1 MNPFAYRTTGLAI
14 KTLAGLSKAKIRI
27 HGKENIPEG
36 SVIFVINHFTRIETL
51 FLPYHIHQ
59 ITRVPVWSLADYQL
73 FEGGLGVFLEKV
85 GAVSTK
91 NPHRDLLIIKSLLTG
106 EAMWIIFPEG
116 CMVKNKKIVEKG
128 RFMMSYAGGK
138 HPPHTGAATLALR
151 TEFYRQRLRIMS
163 QEFPE
168 EAARLMKLFQIDSL
182 EPVLERHTCIVPVNI
197 TYYPLRAHENIL
209 SSLAVHLADGISER
223 AVEEIITEGSMLLSG
238 VDVDIRFGEPI
249 EIKKFMKQSAIK
261 RDISSKHSIRFDDPI
276 PSKRLMRKVALKI
289 MQRYMSAIYSMTTV
303 NHDHIF
309 ASMLK
314 LIPFKRIDAYDLR
327 QRAFLLV
334 GDNLEETGVHL
345 HKELR
350 LDQTHLLVDDRLN
363 KCEDFIKVAEEK
375 GVVVKTGDAMVKDT
389 SKFISAF
396 DFHRIR
402 IDNPVAVIANEVEPL
417 IKLQRRVRRLA
428 WMPGFWLRRR
438 IAGYLMKKATDEFER
453 DYEKFYI
460 KKESKEKDVGKP
472 FLIKGTSRNLGVV
485 LIHGYMAAPLEVR
498 ELADYLGRR
507 GLWVYAPRLRGHGT
521 SPDDLAIRSYADWVA
536 SVETGYAIISNI
548 CEQVVVGG
556 FSAGAGMA
564 LDLAARVK
572 DIKGV
577 FAVCPPMRLKDFSSK
592 FVPAVDVWNRLMER
606 VRLDGAKK
614 EFVENFPENPHIN
627 YFRNPVSGVLELE
640 RFMESLEKKLP
651 AIDMPALVI
660 QSLGDP
666 VVKPS
671 GSRRAFDLMGSEDK
685 TYILYNYD
693 RHGIL
698 LGKGASR
705 VHKAIGDFIEKF
717 YEWG

>member
-128 RFMMSYAGGK
+128 RFMISYAGGK

-209 SSLAVHLADGISER
+209 SSLAVHLADGIPER
-223 AVEEIITEGSMLLSG
+223 AVEEIMTEGSMLLSG

-249 EIKKFMKQSAIK
+249 EIKKFMNRSAIK

-276 PSKRLMRKVALKI
+276 PSKRSMRNVALKI
-289 MQRYMSAIYSMTTV
+289 MQRYMSAIYRMTTV

-334 GDNLEETGVHL
+334 GDDLEETGVHL

-363 KCEDFIKVAEEK
+363 KFKDFITVAEEK
-375 GVVVKTGDAMVKDT
+375 GVVEKTGDAMVKDT

-417 IKLQRRVRRLA
+417 TKLQRRVRRLA

-438 IAGYLMKKATDEFER
+438 IAGYLMKKATDEFDR
-453 DYEKFYI
+453 DYEKFYME
-460 KKESKEKDVGKP
+460 KESKGKDVGKP

-485 LIHGYMAAPLEVR
+485 LIHGYMAVPLEVR

-521 SPDDLAIRSYADWVA
+521 SPNDLAIRSYADWVA
-536 SVETGYAIISNI
+536 SVETGYAIIRNI
-548 CEQVVVGG
+548 CKQVVVGG

-705 VHKAIGDFIEKF
+705 VHKAIGDFIEKLF
-717 YEWG
+717 EWG

>member
-1 MNPFAYRTTGLAI
+1 MNRFAYRTTGLAI

-59 ITRVPVWSLADYQL
+59 LTRVPVWSLADYQL

-116 CMVKNKKIVEKG
+116 RMVKNKKIVEKG

-209 SSLAVHLADGISER
+209 SSLAVHLADGIPER
-223 AVEEIITEGSMLLSG
+223 TVEEIMTEGSMLLSG

-314 LIPFKRIDAYDLR
+314 LIPFKRIDPHDLMR
-327 QRAFLLV
+327 RTFLLIE
-334 GDNLEETGVHL
+334 DHLEETGVYL

-375 GVVVKTGDAMVKDT
+375 GVVVKAGHAMVKDT

-438 IAGYLMKKATDEFER
+438 IAGYLMKKATDEFHR

-460 KKESKEKDVGKP
+460 EKESKEKDVGKP
-472 FLIKGTSRNLGVV
+472 FFIKGTSRNIGVV

-498 ELADYLGRR
+498 ELADYLGRK

-536 SVETGYAIISNI
+536 SVEIGYAIISNI
-548 CEQVVVGG
+548 CKQVVVGG

-592 FVPAVDVWNRLMER
+592 FVPAVDVWNRLMKR

-698 LGKGASR
+698 LGKGASS
-705 VHKAIGDFIEKF
+705 VHKAIGDFIEKL

>member
-1 MNPFAYRTTGLAI
+1 
-14 KTLAGLSKAKIRI
+14 
-27 HGKENIPEG
+27 
-36 SVIFVINHFTRIETL
+36 
-51 FLPYHIHQ
+51 
-59 ITRVPVWSLADYQL
+59 
-73 FEGGLGVFLEKV
+73 
-85 GAVSTK
+85 
-91 NPHRDLLIIKSLLTG
+91 
-106 EAMWIIFPEG
+106 
-116 CMVKNKKIVEKG
+116 
-128 RFMMSYAGGK
+128 
-138 HPPHTGAATLALR
+138 
-151 TEFYRQRLRIMS
+151 
-163 QEFPE
+163 
-168 EAARLMKLFQIDSL
+168 
-182 EPVLERHTCIVPVNI
+182 
-197 TYYPLRAHENIL
+197 
-209 SSLAVHLADGISER
+209 
-223 AVEEIITEGSMLLSG
+223 
-238 VDVDIRFGEPI
+238 
-249 EIKKFMKQSAIK
+249 
-261 RDISSKHSIRFDDPI
+261 
-276 PSKRLMRKVALKI
+276 
-289 MQRYMSAIYSMTTV
+289 
-303 NHDHIF
+303 
-309 ASMLK
+309 MLK
-314 LIPFKRIDAYDLR
+314 LIPFKRIDAHDLR
-327 QRAFLLV
+327 RRAFLLV
-334 GDNLEETGVHL
+334 GDNLEETGVYL

-350 LDQTHLLVDDRLN
+350 LDQTHLLVDDRFN

-375 GVVVKTGDAMVKDT
+375 GVVVKAGHAMVKDT

-438 IAGYLMKKATDEFER
+438 IAGYLMKKATDEFDR

-460 KKESKEKDVGKP
+460 EKESKEKDVGKP
-472 FLIKGTSRNLGVV
+472 FFIKGTSRNIGVV

-498 ELADYLGRR
+498 ELADYLGRK

-548 CEQVVVGG
+548 CKQVVVGG

-592 FVPAVDVWNRLMER
+592 FVPAVDVWNRLMKR

-705 VHKAIGDFIEKF
+705 VHKAIGDFIEKLF
-717 YEWG
+717 EWG